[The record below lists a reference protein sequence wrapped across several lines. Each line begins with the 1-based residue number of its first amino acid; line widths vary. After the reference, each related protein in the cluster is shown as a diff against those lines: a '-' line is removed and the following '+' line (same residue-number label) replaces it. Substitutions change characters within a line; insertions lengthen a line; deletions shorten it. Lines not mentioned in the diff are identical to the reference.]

1 MQAINIRIPDEL
13 NDKLASLAKSLELP
27 KSYIVRKAIKSYI
40 TDLQEEVEDYN
51 DAVKI
56 SAMNN
61 PSHSLEQVI
70 KDLGLENELD
80 Y

>member
-13 NDKLASLAKSLELP
+13 NDKLAFLAKSLELP
-27 KSYIVRKAIKSYI
+27 KSHIVRKAIKSYI
-40 TDLQEEVEDYN
+40 IDLQEDVEDYN

-56 SAMNN
+56 SAMSN

-70 KDLGLENELD
+70 KDLGLESELD